1 MKKYDFNNPVFYF
14 FAKSNEILEMKLN
27 KLNSFLLSNNYQK
40 EKVIYDVY
48 EYNKL
53 KYKINLNNL
62 LLSNDNFDLCI
73 LSFNDLGRNFKEV
86 IDIMK
91 ICKIK
96 NIRIFDIEYDDFIDM
111 DCHLLIDNKRHL
123 LIEERRGSKCKGN
136 LELY

>member
-1 MKKYDFNNPVFYF
+1 MNYSLNNPIFYF
-14 FAKSNEILEMKLN
+14 FTKNNEIVEK
-27 KLNSFLLSNNYQK
+27 KKDYINSFLKCNNLLNK
-40 EKVIYDVY
+40 KIVYDVY
-48 EYNKL
+48 KNNKL
-53 KYKINLNNL
+53 KYKVKLNNL
-62 LLSNDNFDLCI
+62 LLYRNNFDLCI

-96 NIRIFDIEYDDFIDM
+96 NIRIFDIEYGDFIDV

-123 LIEERRGSKCKGN
+123 LVEERRGSKCKGN